1 LWWPTWARGFARF
14 ESVVGRACD
23 VDVDCCKAV
32 WFVYVL
38 QVFLLLRNNGSNS
51 GAPAQDHDTDGVQS
65 SPDWSP
71 AGYAEEL
78 ARPPLLRRLYCQP
91 AAAERRTVMKS
102 MAVSVDYFEVGRLL

>member
-1 LWWPTWARGFARF
+1 MLWWPTWARGFARF

-71 AGYAEEL
+71 AGYAEEPTCK
-78 ARPPLLRRLYCQP
+78 AAVAGQAAGGYLL
-91 AAAERRTVMKS
+91 
-102 MAVSVDYFEVGRLL
+102 